1 MNYIVLDMEWNQPGF
16 ADVALFR
23 NGVCMKNEIIQIGA
37 VKLDGD
43 KKKVD
48 SFEALVKPVI
58 FTSMHKSIKKLT
70 GITDEMLDSG
80 ESFQTV
86 ITRFKEWCG
95 EDFVMLIWGYDDI
108 RILRNNLN
116 FHGMDES
123 WLPKSYNLQMIFC
136 AQTGLEKRQYAL
148 SFAVEH
154 FGIELDEKLHDALN
168 DAEYTAMVC
177 ERLDLASGME
187 NYGLMP
193 SSESKN
199 TGNAN
204 SLIKRTFRHI
214 RYREDIWKNKFIVR
228 PVCPC
233 CGEKMTYEAPKRVG
247 LWRVNIEAKCEKD
260 GDLMIVLRMSETPEK
275 TFSVN
280 QQIFILDENMRLYF
294 EGKQTK
300 RHRRRP
306 SGRGKVHNKHGNDDG
321 GKGEE
326 NV

>member
-1 MNYIVLDMEWNQPGF
+1 MNYIVLDMEWNQPGY
-16 ADVALFR
+16 ADVSLCK

-37 VKLDGD
+37 VKLDEN
-43 KKKVD
+43 KKKTD
-48 SFEALVKPVI
+48 SFDALIKPVI

-86 ITRFKEWCG
+86 ISRFKEWCG
-95 EDFVMLIWGYDDI
+95 DDFVILIWGYDDI
-108 RILRNNLN
+108 RILRNNLS

-123 WLPKSYNLQMIFC
+123 WLPKSFNLQMIFC

-154 FGIELDEKLHDALN
+154 FGIELDERLHDALN

-177 ERLDLASGME
+177 ERLDLKTGME
-187 NYGLMP
+187 NYALMP
-193 SSESKN
+193 SSETKKTNKS
-199 TGNAN
+199 NA
-204 SLIKRTFRHI
+204 LIKRTFRHI
-214 RYREDIWKNKFIVR
+214 RYRDDIWNNKFIVR

-233 CGEKMTYEAPKRVG
+233 CGEKMKYDAPKRIG
-247 LWRVNIEAKCEKD
+247 TWRINIEAKCETD
-260 GDLMIVLRMSETPEK
+260 GDFMIVLRMSETPEK

-280 QQIFILDENMRLYF
+280 QQIFVLDENMRLYF

-306 SGRGKVHNKHGNDDG
+306 SGRGKTQNKQSQTPPSE
-321 GKGEE
+321 GEE
-326 NV
+326 NA